1 MLKEGKVSEKTVG
14 RLSLYRRV
22 LEKFDATGKD
32 FAFSHDIATYT
43 GASSDQVRRDIMVLG
58 YSGSPNRGYSVPQ
71 LLRSITDFLDSMDLE
86 KVVLI
91 GVGNLGRAILSFF
104 TGKRPNLSII
114 ACFDN
119 DQTKIGRVINGCRCY
134 HTDEIYKKIPEIGA
148 TIAIIAVPAMAAQDI
163 AEKLNISGIR
173 GILNFAPTTL
183 KVSSGIYVEDIDMT
197 MSLEKVAYYSKQH
210 HHHGA
215 GKERRLH
222 GDKAGN

>member
-1 MLKEGKVSEKTVG
+1 MQKEGKVSEKTVG

-22 LEKFDATGKD
+22 LEKYDSTNKE
-32 FAFSHDIATYT
+32 FAFSHEIAVYT

-119 DQTKIGRVINGCRCY
+119 DQSKVGRVINGCRCY
-134 HTDEIYKKIPEIGA
+134 NTDELYRKIPEIGA
-148 TIAIIAVPAMAAQDI
+148 TIAIIAVPSPAAQDI
-163 AEKLNISGIR
+163 AEKLNISGIK
-173 GILNFAPTTL
+173 GILNFAPITL
-183 KVSSGIYVEDIDMT
+183 KVSSGVYVEDIDMT
-197 MSLEKVAYYSKQH
+197 MSLEKVAFYSKQFNRQSVV
-210 HHHGA
+210 
-215 GKERRLH
+215 KERR
-222 GDKAGN
+222 